1 MHSISNFSVKVL
13 CEAGCNLSYLTTS
26 DWQQPPLIWAIGHQN
41 LEMVKLMVK
50 HNVNLN
56 EVYGYTRRTPLGC
69 AVGDKKLGKLNFI
82 KKGVISLNPSSIYSW
97 FLKLL
102 SVLHSRFPTK
112 KS

>member
-69 AVGDKKLGKLNFI
+69 AVGDKKLGKLYFLKQFLI
-82 KKGVISLNPSSIYSW
+82 SIYFMHELPCMIFSC
-97 FLKLL
+97 
-102 SVLHSRFPTK
+102 
-112 KS
+112 